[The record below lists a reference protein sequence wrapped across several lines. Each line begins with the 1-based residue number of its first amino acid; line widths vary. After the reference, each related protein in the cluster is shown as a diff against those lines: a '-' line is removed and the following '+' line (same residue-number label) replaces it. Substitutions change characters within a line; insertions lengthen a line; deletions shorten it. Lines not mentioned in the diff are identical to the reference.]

1 MNGTFSMIQRCTEQD
16 REGIL
21 AYVDG
26 AVDRCLYLYMD
37 LLEFGFD
44 SPEVSVWAEATP
56 ARALACVGLVYGKT
70 CHLFSRDRRFDAAA
84 WARHLRAQG
93 VTLACAEGA
102 IVRQLAEALPGK
114 AEYGY
119 EGRLDAPPPAD
130 DRTGIRRARAEDF
143 VAIARLLHREAHYD
157 RKADLATVEEQL
169 RTRWARGFA
178 RNYVLECGGGIA
190 AHVGTTAE
198 MGRVAVLGAV
208 VTHTAFRSRGFAGR
222 LYHAVCAD
230 LLAEGKEVFSFYYD
244 AAGRGVNERMGL
256 MPHCEWGRLFVASE
270 GTR

>member
-1 MNGTFSMIQRCTEQD
+1 M
-16 REGIL
+16 
-21 AYVDG
+21 
-26 AVDRCLYLYMD
+26 
-37 LLEFGFD
+37 
-44 SPEVSVWAEATP
+44 
-56 ARALACVGLVYGKT
+56 
-70 CHLFSRDRRFDAAA
+70 
-84 WARHLRAQG
+84 
-93 VTLACAEGA
+93 TLACAEGA

-119 EGRLDAPPPAD
+119 EGRLDAPPPTD

-143 VAIARLLHREAHYD
+143 AAIARLLHREAHYD

-178 RNYVLECGGGIA
+178 RNYVLECGGGIV

-198 MGRVAVLGAV
+198 MERVAVLGAV